1 MAYAEKRG
9 NLWRARWHAPDGSVP
24 SKPGFKT
31 RKAAEKY
38 GQAQEAAADN
48 GTYVDPRAGRITLIE
63 WVNEWYPAQ
72 DLEPTTLVNYRYAI
86 EVHILPK
93 FGNWALAD
101 ITAEE
106 VGKWE
111 REIMAQGFAR
121 RTARDARTTLTTILN
136 DAIPRHIKVN
146 PAARKRGKGRKGQ
159 RRIEYHE
166 QAEKVWTT
174 PLQVLLISER
184 LAALTGRNE
193 DFVMGI
199 TDGYT
204 GMRWSEISGLSPDC
218 VLPDYMQGDA
228 LDIQWKL
235 YELGGHFYCGRP
247 KDGSIRPA
255 DLPLFLAELLAWHKT
270 QIKGRRC
277 TCRKFDKSTGP
288 ASGTTWCTGAEYM
301 FLSPGG
307 GHYRRSTYGERYFH
321 PAADGWYPGRASVGA
336 ARPNRHERAVSRSA
350 SRGVA
355 RCVPGE
361 EFVPPTGRGVAR
373 FVSDPETAR
382 CGVCRRALPRRLD
395 GLVISHKSNGDRCPG
410 SGQVPGED
418 LAVASWTPIIKGL
431 TPHGLRHGLKVWMDE
446 DQIADVLKSER
457 LGHDEPGM
465 RGVYG
470 HVSPA
475 MREELKAALQARW
488 EESLRQRAALS
499 PVSAVPLLNR
509 LLAGIRPVRNPVH
522 SQLAA
527 RTMHRERR
535 ARRSPPSPDR

>member
-1 MAYAEKRG
+1 MAWAEKRG
-9 NLWRARWHAPDGSVP
+9 SFWRARWHAPDGTVP

-38 GQAQEAAADN
+38 GQSQEAAADS
-48 GTYVDPRAGRITLIE
+48 GTYDNPRAGRIQLIQ

-72 DLEPTTLVNYRYAI
+72 DLEPTTLANYRYAI

-93 FGNWALAD
+93 FGSWALGD

-111 REIMAQGFAR
+111 REIVVQGFAR

-159 RRIEYHE
+159 RRIEHHE
-166 QAEKVWTT
+166 QAEKVWAT
-174 PLQVLLISER
+174 PLQVLLIAER
-184 LAALTGRNE
+184 LAVLTGRDE
-193 DFVMGI
+193 DFLLGI

-204 GMRWSEISGLSPDC
+204 GMRWSETIGLMPVY
-218 VLPDYMQGDA
+218 VLPDYMDGDA

-235 YELGGHFYCGRP
+235 YEFGGHFYRGRP
-247 KDGSIRPA
+247 KDGSIRLA
-255 DLPLFLAELLAWHKT
+255 DLPSFLTELLTWHKT

-277 TCRKFDKSTGP
+277 TCRKFEDATGP
-288 ASGTTWCTGAEYM
+288 TSGTSWCTGEEYT

-307 GHYRRSTYGERYFH
+307 SHYRRGPYGERYFH
-321 PAADGWYPGRASVGA
+321 PAADGWYPERAHRS
-336 ARPNRHERAVSRSA
+336 ARPVLIDTSA
-350 SRGVA
+350 PFPGQPLTAWPSA
-355 RCVPGE
+355 VPGE
-361 EFVPPTGRGVAR
+361 DFAPPTGRGIAR
-373 FVSDPETAR
+373 FISDTTTAR
-382 CGVCRRALPRRLD
+382 CAVCRRAFPRRLD
-395 GLVISHKSNGDRCPG
+395 GLVISHRSNDDRCPG

-418 LAVASWTPIIKGL
+418 QAVASWVPILKGL
-431 TPHGLRHGLKVWMDE
+431 TPHGKRHGHKVWMDE

-475 MREELKAALQARW
+475 MREELKVALQARW
-488 EESLRQRAALS
+488 EESLRRRAALS

-509 LLAGIRPVRNPVH
+509 LLAVR
-522 SQLAA
+522 
-527 RTMHRERR
+527 R
-535 ARRSPPSPDR
+535 